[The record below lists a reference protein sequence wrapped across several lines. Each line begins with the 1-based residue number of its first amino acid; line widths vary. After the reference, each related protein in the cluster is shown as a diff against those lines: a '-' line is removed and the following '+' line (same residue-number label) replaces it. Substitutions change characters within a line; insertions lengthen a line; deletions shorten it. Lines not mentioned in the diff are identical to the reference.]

1 MPFAPRPPRFCAAVL
16 LLAAAPITQPLQ
28 VEGTRFSVPLRGAVV
43 CCEQAK
49 ANGWPLVNV
58 PALRALAAAG
68 VNWTHVRLGPYPPGA
83 EGDAFAGYAPGGGWN
98 DAFWQKVRR
107 ILSTAAALGIYV
119 EVDVID
125 AWAFE
130 HGRSAFG
137 QDCTAMA
144 RAPERRHLRWIRKV
158 AAETGGFPNV
168 TYQVGNET
176 FDCPAAP
183 AWELGVRDAL
193 REALGERR
201 RLIGTNS
208 HDPELEA
215 QFDYAAR
222 HVDEAQA
229 PPGRPLIVNET
240 RPLSPAQFETQLRAA
255 RRLGSTFVL
264 WRGTMNDRQWQR
276 ALRMLNSPE
285 EGRSGR

>member
-1 MPFAPRPPRFCAAVL
+1 VTGALAL
-16 LLAAAPITQPLQ
+16 LLAAAAPITQPLA
-28 VEGTRFSVPLRGAVV
+28 VDGTRFSVPLRGAVV
-43 CCEQAK
+43 CCERAK
-49 ANGWPLVNV
+49 ENGWPLVNV
-58 PALRALAAAG
+58 KALRALAASG
-68 VNWTHVRLGPYPPGA
+68 VNWTHVRLGPYPRGA
-83 EGDAFAGYAPGGGWN
+83 EGDAFAAYAADGGWN
-98 DAFWQKVRR
+98 PAFWPKVRR

-144 RAPERRHLRWIRKV
+144 HAPERRHLRWIRKV
-158 AAETGGFPNV
+158 VEETGEFPNV

-176 FDCPAAP
+176 FDCKAAP

-193 REALGERR
+193 RAALGERQ

-229 PPGRPLIVNET
+229 PPGRPVIVNET
-240 RPLSPAQFETQLRAA
+240 RPMTPAQFEA
-255 RRLGSTFVL
+255 RFREAQRLGSTFVL
-264 WRGTMNDRQWQR
+264 WRGTMNERQWQR
-276 ALRMLNSPE
+276 ALGMF
-285 EGRSGR
+285 GGSGGEAAQRR

>member
-1 MPFAPRPPRFCAAVL
+1 MIPL
-16 LLAAAPITQPLQ
+16 LLAAAVTQPLQ

-43 CCEQAK
+43 CCERAK
-49 ANGWPLVNV
+49 ENGWPLVNV
-58 PALRALAAAG
+58 KALRALAAEG

-83 EGDAFAGYAPGGGWN
+83 EGPAFAAYAADGSWN
-98 DAFWQKVRR
+98 PAFWQKVRR

-130 HGRSAFG
+130 HGRTAFG
-137 QDCTAMA
+137 QDCSAMA
-144 RAPERRHLRWIRKV
+144 RAPDRRHLRWIRKV
-158 AAETGGFPNV
+158 AEETGAFPNV
-168 TYQVGNET
+168 MYQVGNET
-176 FDCPAAP
+176 FDCDASP

-193 REALGERR
+193 RAALGERR

-208 HDPELEA
+208 HDPELEE

-229 PPGRPLIVNET
+229 PPGRPVIVNESRALT
-240 RPLSPAQFETQLRAA
+240 PAAFEEQLRAA
-255 RRLGSTFVL
+255 ERLGSTFVL
-264 WRGTMNDRQWQR
+264 WRGTMNERQWKR
-276 ALRMLNSPE
+276 ALALLRATS
-285 EGRSGR
+285 